1 MTLKVQQECVVE
13 CVSEEADV
21 NARTGRAQDEALPLL
36 TAADNHWVLT
46 SGFCD
51 RPVIGAWLH
60 VWTLQDKE
68 TA

>member
-1 MTLKVQQECVVE
+1 MKQKRVVE
-13 CVSEEADV
+13 CVIEDADV
-21 NARTGRAQDEALPLL
+21 NTGTGRAQDEALPLL